1 MTKQQ
6 YAISTLVAAVVFYLV
21 FFRKKKPP
29 AVAGVVSSG
38 TKSITIDTNVESA
51 TFGETIDANG
61 VVTGDVAAGGYTP

>member
-6 YAISTLVAAVVFYLV
+6 SAIMTLVAAVVVYLV

-38 TKSITIDTNVESA
+38 SKSVTIDTNVESD
-51 TFGETIDANG
+51 TFGETIDSNG
-61 VVTGDVAAGGYTP
+61 VVTGDVAAGSETP